1 MLGSRASKDRAILR
15 LIEAA
20 NQMRRLGAGL
30 LMVSNVGLA
39 VLAAGSFFAQAIAT
53 GFVGRT
59 ATFERAAADGLYL
72 STFYF
77 GGLAAA
83 LVAGARF
90 MTVLAGIV
98 AENLLALT
106 IAWWLAKG
114 LVEPDRDPHTHV
126 RRLPKRCAFGASK
139 VRSRLSRRTSQKTCD
154 RFTTSSFRNWHVLLV
169 VPTMR
174 PGRVEGS
181 RRGVAKGWG
190 ADLKLSGGGGL
201 DKLLL
206 SIVVWAI

>member
-83 LVAGARF
+83 AVAGARF

-98 AENLLALT
+98 AENVLALT

-114 LVEPDRDPHTHV
+114 AHA

-174 PGRVEGS
+174 PGWVEGS
-181 RRGVAKGWG
+181 RRGVAKPRLTFRYFDF
-190 ADLKLSGGGGL
+190 AASSGESDTG
-201 DKLLL
+201 
-206 SIVVWAI
+206 IV